1 MTEFGLYVL
10 TKEYMEKHY
19 IAKYPQ
25 DRETGARPFFF
36 ALKDQDSELFWFIPI
51 SSKIDKYQPIIQKY
65 PNAGIVC
72 ELYGGKQSAILVQN
86 IIPAKIEHIEREFTV
101 NSIHYILKD
110 TNKINTIKRKA
121 KNVLAIIKHKDV
133 KMFKE
138 VKELYWKLLSK

>member
-1 MTEFGLYVL
+1 M
-10 TKEYMEKHY
+10 
-19 IAKYPQ
+19 
-25 DRETGARPFFF
+25 
-36 ALKDQDSELFWFIPI
+36 
-51 SSKIDKYQPIIQKY
+51 
-65 PNAGIVC
+65 
-72 ELYGGKQSAILVQN
+72 YGGKQSAILVQN